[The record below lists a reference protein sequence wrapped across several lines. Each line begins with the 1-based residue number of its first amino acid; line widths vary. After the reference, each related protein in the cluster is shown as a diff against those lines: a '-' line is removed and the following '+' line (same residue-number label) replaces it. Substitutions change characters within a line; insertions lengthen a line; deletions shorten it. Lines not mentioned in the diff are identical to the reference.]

1 LLGSPGPWQDDF
13 QALASWLKSIEPQLA
28 ACAAGSRRK
37 FFARPID
44 QNARVMLDLSLPGV
58 NSSQAAGRALFAKAW
73 QSDGLFDGAEF
84 SKQVSVLL
92 RLANHMHQGPAVID
106 QVRALGM
113 RSLVYTA
120 ILEALEGNWLKS
132 THAQQL
138 ESLLEQEDAI
148 DCVTAM
154 DRAIVFEL
162 AHTYDNLQLWSTQ
175 GGTISPKF
183 SSQSA
188 AEAKKLAQEK
198 GWPAIPAEIVQ
209 GILKEDPVQ
218 IASRV
223 TDVKT
228 AVRKRIAAG
237 STKDMDTFV
246 KEEYAKLA
254 SSAFCQLYVRSAEN
268 VFSEAIRTETARRGT
283 RVMLAVTRYKAEKAT
298 WPAKLDDPALKL
310 PTAVR
315 SDPRSS
321 GDLVY
326 KIEGNAVR
334 LYSVGRDGKDDGGK
348 QLGAKYEGK
357 PGEDL
362 ILWPP
367 KP

>member
-1 LLGSPGPWQDDF
+1 MDESRELQVPADADKQLEQLLGSPGPWQDDF
-13 QALASWLKSIEPQLA
+13 RALASWLKSIEPQLA

-228 AVRKRIAAG
+228 AVRKRISAG
-237 STKDMDTFV
+237 TSKDMDFFAR
-246 KEEYAKLA
+246 EEYAKLA

-298 WPAKLDDPALKL
+298 WPASSTIL
-310 PTAVR
+310 P
-315 SDPRSS
+315 
-321 GDLVY
+321 
-326 KIEGNAVR
+326 
-334 LYSVGRDGKDDGGK
+334 
-348 QLGAKYEGK
+348 
-357 PGEDL
+357 
-362 ILWPP
+362 
-367 KP
+367 